1 MGHADRLAPAGERE
15 LDQAGEHK
23 GRGEQEQQQ
32 ALGAARRRRE
42 QEQHALRSQ
51 AAAQQ
56 QDAVTRVAWAG
67 RAELVVA
74 READPERAQGEQ
86 GQTEEA
92 GAGHG
97 RLSLVAPTQAASD
110 AQLVALWLHGR
121 PEGTRRVYSREVKCF
136 LDTVGKP
143 LPLVTI
149 GDVQGFVDT
158 RGHLAPATR
167 ARIVN
172 TLRSLCT
179 FAHTIGYARFNV
191 TAAVRAPKVKDRLG
205 ERILSQSDIFRMLHQ
220 AEPEPRNHAL
230 LVLAY
235 ASGGRV
241 SELVGLSWRDVQ
253 PREQAGQVVLY
264 GKGGKTRAVVLPEAA
279 WRVLLELGRGS
290 PGDPVFV
297 SRQGSRLSA
306 VQAWRI
312 VRKVAEKAGIP
323 LPVSPHWWRHAHAS
337 HALDRHAPVHVV
349 QQTLG
354 HASLATTSRY
364 AHARPGES
372 SGGYLGLEEL

>member
-1 MGHADRLAPAGERE
+1 MDS
-15 LDQAGEHK
+15 
-23 GRGEQEQQQ
+23 
-32 ALGAARRRRE
+32 ALVRP
-42 QEQHALRSQ
+42 SN
-51 AAAQQ
+51 
-56 QDAVTRVAWAG
+56 
-67 RAELVVA
+67 VVA
-74 READPERAQGEQ
+74 LVQAETD
-86 GQTEEA
+86 T
-92 GAGHG
+92 
-97 RLSLVAPTQAASD
+97 RLIE
-110 AQLVALWLHGR
+110 LWVHGR
-121 PEGTRRVYSREVKCF
+121 PASTQRVYLPVVRAF
-136 LDTVGKP
+136 LAFVATP
-143 LPLVTI
+143 LPHVAI
-149 GDVQGFVDT
+149 GDVQAFLDT

-172 TLRSLCT
+172 TLRSLCK
-179 FAHTIGYARFNV
+179 FAQTIGYTRFNV
-191 TAAVRAPKVKDRLG
+191 TAAVRAPKVRDRLA

-220 AEPEPRNHAL
+220 AEPDARNHAL

-241 SELVGLSWRDVQ
+241 SELVGLSWRDIQ
-253 PREQAGQVVLY
+253 PRERAGQVALY
-264 GKGGKTRAVVLPEAA
+264 GKGGKTRSVVLPEAA
-279 WRVLLELGRGS
+279 WRALLALGRGD
-290 PGDPVFV
+290 GDAPVFV

-364 AHARPGES
+364 AHVRPGES
-372 SGGYLGLEEL
+372 SGRYLGLEEL